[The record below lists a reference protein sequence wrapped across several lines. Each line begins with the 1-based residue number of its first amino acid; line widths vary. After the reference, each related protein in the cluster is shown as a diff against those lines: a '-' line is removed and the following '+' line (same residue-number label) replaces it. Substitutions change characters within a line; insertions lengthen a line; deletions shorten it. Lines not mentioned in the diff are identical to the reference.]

1 MSEDDFSLDLGDSDS
16 NEDDNFSLTIPDDP
30 VDDKAETEARF
41 RQLELDNAAL
51 RAAQSTRFEAQ
62 YVAPVP
68 VVQQQQQYDRR
79 SKQEIDAEIA
89 ANMALNP
96 ADFLRA
102 NNQQLVNAAQ
112 DEMTR
117 RVKPIQIATVKQAIN
132 GYASQNIKD
141 PEVRKEF
148 NKLVGNFTEDQ
159 LLNFDVMK
167 IDDTM
172 KYTHQF
178 AKAAALDN
186 GHIPEES
193 RRSIPNYGG
202 SRGGSAPAGHKR
214 LTQDELKLN
223 PIEKEYAKIQRSL
236 GYSDSEILKDIQT
249 ERKNP
254 NKQITV
260 SHREG

>member
-1 MSEDDFSLDLGDSDS
+1 MSEEDFSLDLGDSDN
-16 NEDDNFSLTIPDDP
+16 NEDDNFSLVIAEDP
-30 VDDKAETEARF
+30 PDDKAENEARF

-51 RAAQSTRFEAQ
+51 RAQQNTRFEHQ
-62 YVAPVP
+62 YVAPAP
-68 VVQQQQQYDRR
+68 AVQHQNFDRR
-79 SKQEIDAEIA
+79 SKAEIDAEIA

-112 DEMTR
+112 DEMNR
-117 RVKPIQIATVKQAIN
+117 RFKPIQIATVKQAIH

-148 NKLVGNFTEDQ
+148 DKIIKTYTEDQ
-159 LLNFDVMK
+159 LANFDVTK
-167 IDDTM
+167 IDETLA
-172 KYTHQF
+172 YTHKF
-178 AKAAALDN
+178 AKVEALER
-186 GHIPEES
+186 GHVPEEH

-202 SRGGSAPAGHKR
+202 SRSGGAPAGHKR
-214 LTQDELKLN
+214 LTQEDLKLT
-223 PIEKEYAKIQRSL
+223 PAEKEYVKIQRSL
-236 GYSDSEILKDIQT
+236 GQSDNESYKDIQN
-249 ERKNP
+249 ERRNP